1 MRFCRSTAVVIFSL
15 LIAFFGVMDLVRSL
29 EAILGHDAAHFEFVT
44 DVIGT
49 GHPEENESEKE
60 SKTGEE
66 NEAKDSKKKKTL
78 DVDECDAISLEKAR
92 SIRLKSCH
100 RLGNSISILAIA
112 SARIW
117 EPPEWV

>member
-1 MRFCRSTAVVIFSL
+1 MKSCRNSAVVIFSL

-29 EAILGHDAAHFEFVT
+29 EVILGHEAAHFEFVT
-44 DVIGT
+44 DVLGT

-66 NEAKDSKKKKTL
+66 NEAKDSKKKKAL

-92 SIRLKSCH
+92 SLRLKSCH
-100 RLGNSISILAIA
+100 RLGNSSSILAIA